1 MSEAAGSER
10 GLFAAFR
17 RARGD
22 FSLELDLE
30 LPARGTTVLFGP
42 SGAGKTTLLR
52 CLAGLE
58 RPRVARIGLGDTV
71 FQDDA
76 RALFVPTH
84 RRPLGYVFQDDA
96 LFPHL
101 NVREN
106 VAFGMRRIRPPMRRV
121 AWEPTIELLGLGPL
135 LDRRTTELSGGER
148 KRVGLGRALLTSPEL
163 LLLDEPLSGL
173 DRPARRLVL
182 DYLRQVRDRWE
193 IPMIYVSHALDELLR
208 LADHLVL
215 LDAGRVVD
223 AGPVL
228 DVTARAASFPGL
240 EGEHGALLLASLVQ
254 HDPEAGLSRLEFS
267 GSALWV
273 PQVARSLGSLV
284 RVWVRASDVS
294 ICLEA
299 PGRSS
304 ALNVLPARIVKVE
317 AAGPYQ
323 ALVEAEVGA
332 APGRLFRALI
342 TKKSVVDLD
351 LRPQQQVFLQLETV
365 ALLTDG

>member
-1 MSEAAGSER
+1 MSETSAAER
-10 GLFAAFR
+10 GLFATFR

-30 LPARGTTVLFGP
+30 LPAHGTTVLFGP

-52 CLAGLE
+52 CVAGLE
-58 RPRVARIGLGDTV
+58 RPQMARIGLGDAV

-106 VAFGMRRIRPPMRRV
+106 VAFGMRRVRPQLRRV

-135 LDRRTTELSGGER
+135 LDRRITELSGGER

-173 DRPARRLVL
+173 DRPARRAAL
-182 DYLRQVRDRWE
+182 DYLLEVRVRWE

-240 EGEHGALLLASLVQ
+240 EGQHGALLVASLVE
-254 HDPEAGLSRLEFS
+254 HDPGAGLSRLEFL
-267 GSALWV
+267 GGALWV
-273 PQVARSLGSLV
+273 PQVARSLGSIV

-294 ICLEA
+294 IWLEA

-304 ALNVLPARIVKVE
+304 ALNVLLARIVKVE

-323 ALVEAEVGA
+323 TLIEAEVGL

-342 TKKSVVDLD
+342 TKRSAVELG
-351 LRPQQQVFLQLETV
+351 LQATQQVFLQLKTV
-365 ALLTDG
+365 ALLTD